1 MVIVIIANFGLVKY
15 DDWIYLAP
23 VISLVSWLDLF
34 IGLVIIKSFGD
45 YSGIMINF
53 IWPMI
58 IRDYHYFPSLGH
70 WLFLEALIIVWIWE
84 IMVIVFIWP
93 WFGLFNDMA
102 WGLTGCDYLFSYD

>member
-1 MVIVIIANFGLVKY
+1 MVIVIIAYFGLVKY

-45 YSGIMINF
+45 YSGTMINF

-70 WLFLEALIIVWIWE
+70 WLFRSIDYYLDLRDYGDCVYLA
-84 IMVIVFIWP
+84 VI
-93 WFGLFNDMA
+93 
-102 WGLTGCDYLFSYD
+102 